1 MLYLSF
7 TILYMILGLHGRT
20 PSFICKDECKYD
32 CFRYIYVCYA
42 ADLASGGERLLNML
56 ISVVIVALCLP
67 WVIIYPIIGNF
78 FVQDYP
84 LNTVKGKICSLTIN
98 KLSDEDVLQ
107 SIKAKII
114 LITFGEHFLH

>member
-1 MLYLSF
+1 M
-7 TILYMILGLHGRT
+7 
-20 PSFICKDECKYD
+20 
-32 CFRYIYVCYA
+32 
-42 ADLASGGERLLNML
+42 NML

-114 LITFGEHFLH
+114 LITFGEHFLD